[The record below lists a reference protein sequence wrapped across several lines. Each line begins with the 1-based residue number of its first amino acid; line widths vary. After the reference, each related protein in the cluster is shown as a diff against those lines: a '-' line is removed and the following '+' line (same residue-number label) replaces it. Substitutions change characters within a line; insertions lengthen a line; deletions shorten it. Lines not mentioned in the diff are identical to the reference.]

1 MPPFVVTQ
9 EWSRPKPVQ
18 NEPRPIG
25 VIDLIYSQLLNE
37 QPPAC
42 SLNCKRQWQYART
55 QISVRT
61 PVKTTVLTPRSRSRI
76 SKSVPEKAE

>member
-1 MPPFVVTQ
+1 MPLFIVTQ

-18 NEPRPIG
+18 NEPRPTG

-42 SLNCKRQWQYART
+42 NLNCKRQWQYARH
-55 QISVRT
+55 RYR
-61 PVKTTVLTPRSRSRI
+61 LELLLRLLY
-76 SKSVPEKAE
+76 